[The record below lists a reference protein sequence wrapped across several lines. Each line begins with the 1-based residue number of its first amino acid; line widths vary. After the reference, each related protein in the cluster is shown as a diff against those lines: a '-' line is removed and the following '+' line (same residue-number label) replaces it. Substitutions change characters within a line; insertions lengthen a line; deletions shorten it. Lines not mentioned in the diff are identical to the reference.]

1 MRLTEI
7 ALPGCYEIQTNPLED
22 LRGRFVKVFHK
33 EIFANLGLEINF
45 AEEYCSV
52 SYHRVLRGLHF
63 QVPPHE
69 HLKLVYCVEGRV
81 LDVVVDLR
89 VGSPQY
95 GKFATIELSAQKGN
109 MLYIA
114 PGLAHGFY
122 VLTDKAIMI
131 YKVTSVYSA
140 EHDTGILWN
149 SAGIPWPD
157 PQPIISPRDRGFVTL
172 SEFLSPFRYEKPPA

>member
-45 AEEYCSV
+45 AEEYYSV

-95 GKFATIELSAQKGN
+95 GKFATIELSRPKGQYAVYCPRSGARVLCFN
-109 MLYIA
+109 GKSNHDLQGNQRVFRRTRY
-114 PGLAHGFY
+114 GHSLELGGNSLAGPTTNHLPSG
-122 VLTDKAIMI
+122 
-131 YKVTSVYSA
+131 
-140 EHDTGILWN
+140 
-149 SAGIPWPD
+149 PWLRHP
-157 PQPIISPRDRGFVTL
+157 V
-172 SEFLSPFRYEKPPA
+172 